1 MSLNLLNIQSIRSGT
16 YLPALKATEDELKTN
31 GFYEQSFFQ
40 NKVLANVVNITNA
53 AACYGSLMDENQQQD
68 YVGKWEDAFLFS
80 GYENGK
86 HSLLTSIIANAI
98 ERHGFT
104 ALTTCHYSQYRQPSI
119 GENDIIVFLHWKGEN
134 VIPSTDKNGNQ
145 VRIGITDPRLY
156 LPKVVQSLLDLEFG
170 YDKELF
176 GRETITRRIEIVK

>member
-1 MSLNLLNIQSIRSGT
+1 MSLGLFNVQSIKSGT
-16 YLPALKATEDELKTN
+16 YLPALKATEDELKAS
-31 GFYEQSFFQ
+31 GFFQQSFFQ

-53 AACYGSLMDENQQQD
+53 AVRYGSLMEENQQQD
-68 YVGKWEDAFLFS
+68 YVGKWEDAFLFA

-86 HSLLTSIIANAI
+86 HSLLTSVIANII

-104 ALTTCHYSQYRQPSI
+104 ALTTCHYSQYAQPSI
-119 GENDIIVFLHWKGEN
+119 GKNDIIVFLHWKGEN

-156 LPKVVQSLLDLEFG
+156 LPRIVQDLLDLEFG
-170 YDKELF
+170 YDKELLEK
-176 GRETITRRIEIVK
+176 ETLTRRIEVQK

>member
-1 MSLNLLNIQSIRSGT
+1 MSPRLFNIQSIKSGT
-16 YLPALKATEDELKTN
+16 YLPALKATEDDLRTN
-31 GFYEQSFFQ
+31 GFYHQSFLQ

-53 AACYGSLMDENQQQD
+53 AACYGYLMEENQQED
-68 YVGKWEDAFLFS
+68 YVGRWEDAFLFS

-86 HSLLTSIIANAI
+86 HSLLTSIIANTI

-104 ALTTCHYSQYRQPSI
+104 ALTTCHYAQYAQPSI
-119 GENDIIVFLHWKGEN
+119 GGNDIIVFLHWKGEN
-134 VIPSTDKNGNQ
+134 VMPSTDKNGNQ

-156 LPKVVQSLLDLEFG
+156 LPKIVQDLLDLEFG

-176 GRETITRRIEIVK
+176 DKETLTRRVELVK